1 MSSVSYHKKRIEE
14 CLKKNIQINAR
25 EAKIEADYILKF
37 ALKKPSSFF
46 ICNQKKNI
54 EKTQEELISSILKK
68 RIKREPLAYIFKE
81 WDFYGE
87 TFYLDKNSLIPRQD
101 TELIVDLVLNQFD
114 KKSKL
119 NILDLGTGSGVIGI
133 TLSKFY
139 PNSLI
144 TISDISPKALKV
156 ANKNIKKHKVSN
168 VNSIES
174 NWFSAFKEEEN
185 FDLILTN
192 PPYIA
197 KGDVHLTNLEINY
210 EPTNALVSA
219 NNGFSDIFKIID
231 SAANFLKPQGKLFI
245 EHGYTQAYEVKNY
258 LQKKYFDTI
267 KQHRDINHKIRVT
280 SASKI
285 KV

>member
-46 ICNQKKNI
+46 ISNQKTCI

-101 TELIVDLVLNQFD
+101 TELMVDLVLNQFD

-174 NWFSAFKEEEN
+174 NWFSGFKEEKN

-210 EPTNALVSA
+210 EPSNALVSA

-245 EHGYTQAYEVKNY
+245 EHGYTQADKVKNY
-258 LQKKYFDTI
+258 LQKKYFDAI
-267 KQHRDINHKIRVT
+267 KQHQDINHKIRVT

>member
-46 ICNQKKNI
+46 ISNQKTNI

-68 RIKREPLAYIFKE
+68 RIRREPLAYIFKE

-168 VNSIES
+168 VHSIES
-174 NWFSAFKEEEN
+174 NWFADFKEEKI

-210 EPTNALVSA
+210 EPSNALVSA

-245 EHGYTQAYEVKNY
+245 EHGYTQADKVKNY

-280 SASKI
+280 SALKI

>member
-46 ICNQKKNI
+46 ISNQKTNI

-101 TELIVDLVLNQFD
+101 TELMVDLVLNQFD
-114 KKSKL
+114 KKFKL

-174 NWFSAFKEEEN
+174 NWFSGFKEEKN

-210 EPTNALVSA
+210 EPSNALVSA

-245 EHGYTQAYEVKNY
+245 EHGYTQADKVKNY

>member
-14 CLKKNIQINAR
+14 CLKKNIQINSR

-46 ICNQKKNI
+46 ISNQKTNI

-101 TELIVDLVLNQFD
+101 TELMVDLVLNQFD
-114 KKSKL
+114 KKFKL

-139 PNSLI
+139 SNSLI

-210 EPTNALVSA
+210 EPSNALVSP

-245 EHGYTQAYEVKNY
+245 EHGYTQADKVKNY

>member
-46 ICNQKKNI
+46 ISNQKTNI

-101 TELIVDLVLNQFD
+101 TELMVDLVLNQFD

-168 VNSIES
+168 INSIES
-174 NWFSAFKEEEN
+174 NWFSGFKEEKN

-210 EPTNALVSA
+210 EPSNALVSA

-245 EHGYTQAYEVKNY
+245 EHGYTQADKVKNY
-258 LQKKYFDTI
+258 LQKKYFDAI

>member
-46 ICNQKKNI
+46 ISNQKINI

-101 TELIVDLVLNQFD
+101 TELMVDLVLNQFD
-114 KKSKL
+114 KKFKL

-210 EPTNALVSA
+210 EPSNALVSA

-245 EHGYTQAYEVKNY
+245 EHGYTQADKVKNY

>member
-14 CLKKNIQINAR
+14 CLKKNIQINVR

-37 ALKKPSSFF
+37 VLKKPSSFF
-46 ICNQKKNI
+46 ISNQKTNL
-54 EKTQEELISSILKK
+54 EKTQEELISLILKK

-101 TELIVDLVLNQFD
+101 TELIIDLVLKQFD

-139 PNSLI
+139 PDSII

-156 ANKNIKKHKVSN
+156 ANKNIKKHKVN
-168 VNSIES
+168 NINTIES
-174 NWFSAFKEEEN
+174 NWFDSFKEKEF
-185 FDLILTN
+185 FDLILSN

-197 KGDVHLTNLEINY
+197 EGDSHLTNLELKY

-219 NNGFSDIFKIID
+219 KNGFSDIFKIID
-231 SAANFLKPQGKLFI
+231 SAPNFLKPQGKLFI
-245 EHGYTQAYEVKNY
+245 EHGHTQADKVKNY
-258 LQKKYFDTI
+258 LQQKSFENI
-267 KQHRDINHKIRVT
+267 KQHRDINQKTRVA

>member
-14 CLKKNIQINAR
+14 CLKKNIQINVR

-37 ALKKPSSFF
+37 VLKKPSSFF
-46 ICNQKKNI
+46 ISNQKTNL
-54 EKTQEELISSILKK
+54 EKTQEELISLILKK

-101 TELIVDLVLNQFD
+101 TELIIDLVLKQFD

-133 TLSKFY
+133 TLSKLY
-139 PNSLI
+139 PDSII

-156 ANKNIKKHKVSN
+156 ANKNIKKHKVN
-168 VNSIES
+168 NINTIES
-174 NWFSAFKEEEN
+174 NWFDSFKEKEF
-185 FDLILTN
+185 FDLILSN

-197 KGDVHLTNLEINY
+197 EGDSHLTNLELKY

-219 NNGFSDIFKIID
+219 KNGFSDIFKIID
-231 SAANFLKPQGKLFI
+231 SAPNFLKPQGKLFI
-245 EHGYTQAYEVKNY
+245 EHGYTQADKVKNY
-258 LQKKYFDTI
+258 LQQKSFENI
-267 KQHRDINHKIRVT
+267 KQHRDINQKTRVT

>member
-1 MSSVSYHKKRIEE
+1 M
-14 CLKKNIQINAR
+14 
-25 EAKIEADYILKF
+25 
-37 ALKKPSSFF
+37 
-46 ICNQKKNI
+46 
-54 EKTQEELISSILKK
+54 
-68 RIKREPLAYIFKE
+68 
-81 WDFYGE
+81 
-87 TFYLDKNSLIPRQD
+87 
-101 TELIVDLVLNQFD
+101 VDLVLNKFD

-139 PNSLI
+139 SNSLI

-174 NWFSAFKEEEN
+174 NWFVAFKEEKF

-210 EPTNALVSA
+210 EPSNALVSA

-245 EHGYTQAYEVKNY
+245 EHGYTQADEVKNY

-280 SASKI
+280 SGSKI

>member
-46 ICNQKKNI
+46 ISNQKTNI

-68 RIKREPLAYIFKE
+68 RIRREPLAYIFKE

-101 TELIVDLVLNQFD
+101 TELMVDLVLNQFD

-210 EPTNALVSA
+210 EPSNALVSA

-245 EHGYTQAYEVKNY
+245 EHGYTQADKVKNY

>member
-46 ICNQKKNI
+46 ISNQKTNI

-168 VNSIES
+168 VHSIKS
-174 NWFSAFKEEEN
+174 NWFADFKEEEF

-210 EPTNALVSA
+210 EPSNALVSA

-245 EHGYTQAYEVKNY
+245 EHGYTQADKVKNY

>member
-14 CLKKNIQINAR
+14 CLKKNIQINVR

-37 ALKKPSSFF
+37 VLKKPSSFF
-46 ICNQKKNI
+46 ISNQKTNL
-54 EKTQEELISSILKK
+54 EKTQEELISLILKK

-101 TELIVDLVLNQFD
+101 TELIIDLVLKQFD

-133 TLSKFY
+133 TLSKLY
-139 PNSLI
+139 PDSII

-156 ANKNIKKHKVSN
+156 ANKNIKKHKVN
-168 VNSIES
+168 NINIIES
-174 NWFSAFKEEEN
+174 NWFDSFKEKEF
-185 FDLILTN
+185 FDLILSN

-197 KGDVHLTNLEINY
+197 EGDSHLTNLELKY
-210 EPTNALVSA
+210 EPKNALVSA
-219 NNGFSDIFKIID
+219 KNGFSDIFKIID
-231 SAANFLKPQGKLFI
+231 SAPNFLKPQGKLFI
-245 EHGYTQAYEVKNY
+245 EHGYTQADKVKNY
-258 LQKKYFDTI
+258 LQQKSFENI
-267 KQHRDINHKIRVT
+267 KQHRDINQKTRVT

>member
-46 ICNQKKNI
+46 ISNQKTNI

-101 TELIVDLVLNQFD
+101 TELMVDLVLNQFD

-168 VNSIES
+168 VHSIES
-174 NWFSAFKEEEN
+174 NWFADFKEEKI

-210 EPTNALVSA
+210 EPSNALVSA

-245 EHGYTQAYEVKNY
+245 EHGYTQADKVKNY

>member
-1 MSSVSYHKKRIEE
+1 MSSVSYHKRRIEE

-46 ICNQKKNI
+46 ISNQKTNI

-101 TELIVDLVLNQFD
+101 TELMVDLVLNQFD
-114 KKSKL
+114 KKFKL

-174 NWFSAFKEEEN
+174 NWFSGFKEEKI

-210 EPTNALVSA
+210 EPSNALVSA

-245 EHGYTQAYEVKNY
+245 EHGYTQADKVKNY

>member
-46 ICNQKKNI
+46 ISNQKTNI

-139 PNSLI
+139 SNSLI

-174 NWFSAFKEEEN
+174 NWFSGFKEEKI

-210 EPTNALVSA
+210 EPSNALVSA

-245 EHGYTQAYEVKNY
+245 EHGYTQADKVKNY

>member
-46 ICNQKKNI
+46 ISNQKTCI
-54 EKTQEELISSILKK
+54 EKTQEELLSSILKK
-68 RIKREPLAYIFKE
+68 LIKREPLAYIFKE

-101 TELIVDLVLNQFD
+101 TELMVDLVLNQFD

-174 NWFSAFKEEEN
+174 NWFVAFKEEKF

-210 EPTNALVSA
+210 EPSNALVSA

-245 EHGYTQAYEVKNY
+245 EHGYTQADKVKNY

>member
-46 ICNQKKNI
+46 ISNQKTNI
-54 EKTQEELISSILKK
+54 EKTQEKLISSILKK

-101 TELIVDLVLNQFD
+101 TELMVDLVLNQFD
-114 KKSKL
+114 KNSKL

-210 EPTNALVSA
+210 EPSNALVSA

-245 EHGYTQAYEVKNY
+245 EHGYTQADKVKNY

>member
-46 ICNQKKNI
+46 ISNQKTNI

-101 TELIVDLVLNQFD
+101 TELMVDLVLNQFD

-168 VNSIES
+168 VHSIES
-174 NWFSAFKEEEN
+174 NWFADFKEEKI

-210 EPTNALVSA
+210 EPSNALVSA

-245 EHGYTQAYEVKNY
+245 EHGYTQADKVKNY
-258 LQKKYFDTI
+258 LQKKYFDAI
-267 KQHRDINHKIRVT
+267 KQHQDINHKIRVT

>member
-1 MSSVSYHKKRIEE
+1 MSSVSYHKRRIEE

-46 ICNQKKNI
+46 ISNQKTNI

-139 PNSLI
+139 SNSLI

-174 NWFSAFKEEEN
+174 NWFSGFKEEKN

-210 EPTNALVSA
+210 EPSNALVSP

-245 EHGYTQAYEVKNY
+245 EHGYTQADKVKNY

>member
-1 MSSVSYHKKRIEE
+1 VSSVSYHKKRIEE

-46 ICNQKKNI
+46 ISNQKTNI

-101 TELIVDLVLNQFD
+101 TELMVDLVLNQFD
-114 KKSKL
+114 KKFKL

-210 EPTNALVSA
+210 EPSNALVSA

>member
-46 ICNQKKNI
+46 ISNQKTNI

-68 RIKREPLAYIFKE
+68 RIRREPLAYIFKE

-101 TELIVDLVLNQFD
+101 TELIVDLVLNKFD

-210 EPTNALVSA
+210 EPSNALVSA

-245 EHGYTQAYEVKNY
+245 EHGYTQADKVKNY